1 MLELKN
7 KLWMNGNL
15 QWFTY
20 LEEGDEVYLG
30 RREVPTPLEEGDSW
44 INELGDK
51 FQVVDGEIKFLGRF
65 DPPEKC
71 W

>member
-1 MLELKN
+1 VLELKN

-15 QWFTY
+15 EWFTY
-20 LEEGDEVYLG
+20 IGEDEVYLG
-30 RREVPTPLEEGDSW
+30 KREVPTPLDEGNSW

-51 FQVVDGEIKFLGRF
+51 FEIVEGEIKFLGRF
-65 DPPEKC
+65 APPEKC

>member
-1 MLELKN
+1 VLELKN

-15 QWFTY
+15 EWFTY
-20 LEEGDEVYLG
+20 IGEDEVYLG
-30 RREVPTPLEEGDSW
+30 KREVPTPLDEGNSW

-51 FQVVDGEIKFLGRF
+51 FEIVDGEIKLLGRF
-65 DPPEKC
+65 APPEKC